1 MCMGDV
7 DMKKNDAL
15 MFSIVA
21 FGISFGAFWFSDVL
35 IDRFFVF
42 GFIPMAVAVL
52 SLLVSFIV
60 SIITVFRKPSVYKS
74 YLAVAVSVFSVLV
87 LLYFPFRDAKV
98 HLELELYD
106 KARSQVVE
114 MVKSGDIIS
123 EDWGNAALPARFRHL
138 SSDGNIFIYQNDEEQ
153 VISIWV
159 FRGLLSGS
167 VQLIYSSQDESLI
180 YKNETPHEIESIDKL
195 KEHWYLVETDY

>member
-15 MFSIVA
+15 MFSILA

-35 IDRFFVF
+35 FDRFFVF
-42 GFIPMAVAVL
+42 GLIPMAVAVL

-60 SIITVFRKPSVYKS
+60 SIITVFRKPSVFKS

-138 SSDGNIFIYQNDEEQ
+138 SSDGNIFIY
-153 VISIWV
+153 
-159 FRGLLSGS
+159 
-167 VQLIYSSQDESLI
+167 
-180 YKNETPHEIESIDKL
+180 
-195 KEHWYLVETDY
+195 